1 VNRYG
6 VKTEPIYHL
15 CLDQLSLHHCQS
27 LTKGKKILQN
37 NELGNEE
44 RIHTALFRT
53 TGCNVHNNLLLH
65 NCSLKEKNYN
75 QAKRAGF
82 GSTQLQFGFL

>member
-1 VNRYG
+1 MNRYG

-27 LTKGKKILQN
+27 LTKGKKKLQN

-53 TGCNVHNNLLLH
+53 TGCNVQNNLL
-65 NCSLKEKNYN
+65 
-75 QAKRAGF
+75 
-82 GSTQLQFGFL
+82 STQLQLKRKEL

>member
-1 VNRYG
+1 
-6 VKTEPIYHL
+6 
-15 CLDQLSLHHCQS
+15 
-27 LTKGKKILQN
+27 LQN

-53 TGCNVHNNLLLH
+53 TGCNVQNNLLLH

-75 QAKRAGF
+75 QAKRVI
-82 GSTQLQFGFL
+82 LDLCNKMVINIL

>member
-1 VNRYG
+1 MNKYG
-6 VKTEPIYHL
+6 VKIEPIYHL

-27 LTKGKKILQN
+27 LTKGKKHLQN

-53 TGCNVHNNLLLH
+53 TGCNVQNNLL
-65 NCSLKEKNYN
+65 
-75 QAKRAGF
+75 
-82 GSTQLQFGFL
+82 STQLQLKRKEL

>member
-27 LTKGKKILQN
+27 LTKGKKKLQN

-53 TGCNVHNNLLLH
+53 TGSNVQNNLL
-65 NCSLKEKNYN
+65 
-75 QAKRAGF
+75 
-82 GSTQLQFGFL
+82 STQLHLKRKEL